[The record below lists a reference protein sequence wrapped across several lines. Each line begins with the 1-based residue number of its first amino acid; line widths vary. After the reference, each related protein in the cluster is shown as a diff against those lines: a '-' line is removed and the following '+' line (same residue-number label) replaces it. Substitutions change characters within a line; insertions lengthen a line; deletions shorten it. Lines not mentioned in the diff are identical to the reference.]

1 MEKKKPN
8 TVQTYGIN
16 CGEDTHKV
24 LKQYSLNYR
33 IPLYEVVNTIVEF
46 FKNAVDIAK
55 DTGVANEDM
64 LEFVDELRYS
74 ETFEIELNAQAED
87 FVINKKDNQL

>member
-8 TVQTYGIN
+8 TVQTYSIK

-24 LKQYSLNYR
+24 LKQYSLDYG
-33 IPLYEVVNTIVEF
+33 IPLYDALNRVVEF

-55 DTGVANEDM
+55 DTGVANEHV

-87 FVINKKDNQL
+87 FVINKEGNQL